1 MESCLGKILER
12 VITNRYTDVVLARI
26 ILPDTQFSAPGRS
39 CPQALEYLLAIV
51 YRGWCPGQRQAGNS
65 RYVSMMTLDMT
76 GAFNRVPHAKLLEV
90 LESMGIPAWLVNITR
105 SFLSCRSTKLAMPG
119 YLSGLYFVN
128 IGVPQGS
135 PLSPILFALFTAGL
149 LKRLETTT
157 VLRSVDPCA
166 EKFVF
171 AYADDNHIMI
181 ISKSFKL
188 NCLAFQALHPV
199 IMEWA
204 EEHGASFGPSKY
216 HVMHFLPPGMSFSCP
231 SDHRFS
237 LNVLRDAELSHQGGQ
252 KLASKHRRTPQ
263 GCRQGCRSR
272 AGCDDSLP
280 FALVPSC

>member
-12 VITNRYTDVVLARI
+12 VITDRYTVIVLAHS
-26 ILPDTQFSAPGRS
+26 ILPDAQFSAPGRS

-51 YRGWCPGQRQAGNS
+51 HRGWCPGMRQLRNC

-90 LESMGIPAWLVNITR
+90 LESMGIPEWLVSITR
-105 SFLSCRSTKLAMPG
+105 SFLSCRSTKLAMAG
-119 YLSGLYFVN
+119 HLSRMFFVN

-135 PLSPILFALFTAGL
+135 PLSPILFSLFTAGL
-149 LKRLETTT
+149 LRTLETTA

-181 ISKSFKL
+181 ISKSFKM

-216 HVMHFLPPGMSFSCP
+216 HVMHFVPPGMSFSC
-231 SDHRFS
+231 
-237 LNVLRDAELSHQGGQ
+237 
-252 KLASKHRRTPQ
+252 TPF
-263 GCRQGCRSR
+263 G
-272 AGCDDSLP
+272 P
-280 FALVPSC
+280 TFFVPR